1 MNYSFRKKNKIV
13 KYIVIHY
20 TGMKCL
26 KLAYKKLSEK
36 SSNVSAHFLISRQ
49 GTIYNLL
56 CPKYKAWHAGK
67 SKWKENT
74 NINDYSIGIE
84 LENRGHEFGYQN
96 YSKKQYSSLKKLISF
111 LKKNFLILDKDII
124 FHSDIA
130 PNRKKDPGEK
140 FYTQRIGI
148 NRFDKIKIKN
158 RSNINL
164 NEMLKLY
171 GFHKS
176 YIKKHKTFCIK
187 AVKRSLNYA
196 NINHSHSKKFLK
208 DFYNLLSG

>member
-148 NRFDKIKIKN
+148 NRFDKIKIKS